1 MKTRHIL
8 TAIALP
14 ALLAACTQDEL
25 VEVTGQQDY
34 SDVPMVEAAFT
45 ATKGDVAT
53 KMTTQ
58 FGWEEGDQIGLG
70 WIGADAASQ
79 ANAQVIYDNPLFCIN
94 PSTDAF
100 QVNTMLRVGKYVA
113 YMPYAEMVNTGYVPF
128 TVEGQGLYTTVD
140 GAAKH
145 FIYIDPKLAD
155 LVELGEGEE
164 LEDGQSEAGVGN
176 NVQLTMERLSNALT
190 LNLNFSNHEN
200 LTDLKV
206 YKVTLDAYNIYN
218 TNTHYLATAFNYYAS
233 DKTAISKWSEVT
245 DAIAFFTVGNGYVAN
260 NPTQAPLVLAS
271 EDGVAV
277 EGNKLTLY
285 ATMLPIATANS
296 MANLNITVETNYG
309 NVTYT
314 TNWDETKDVAD
325 IVASHKDAE
334 DNIVFD
340 NVWNNADLFNK
351 LATSGILDVAINA
364 NDIEKTT
371 AEVTT
376 QEELEELLASLATS
390 GQETAINITVDP
402 ASNAKGIM
410 TLTNFELGADVLCP
424 VTLTA
429 GTNAGN
435 GFVFEGD
442 NAIAGQ
448 LTLASPAQL
457 NGTMAVGNNV
467 NPLTGAQNTTL
478 TLAEDLTVNPGAVLT
493 NSGKISVTGAGK
505 RLTTMPATATENA
518 GLYVSAA
525 KTASVDWTKNGG
537 EIQWIDGVI
546 LQSVEAYNNVVGPV
560 FAEVSDM
567 NGIDKV
573 NEEKNAN
580 KVNTLRIEEAADIE
594 FTLQTNL
601 NYIKTIDVNADTK
614 ITLAR
619 EVGASAIQLGEILN
633 VAEGVT
639 LDITGEGNNN
649 GITFN
654 WVNGHPAINVAA
666 NATFDVTNIKL
677 GSTSSTINVTYAGTV
692 NWTNVVTTGVTVNKT
707 KVGNGIFTQTT
718 ED

>member
-25 VEVTGQQDY
+25 VEVTGQQNY
-34 SDVPMVEAAFT
+34 SDVPMVEATFT
-45 ATKGDVAT
+45 AIKGDDVAT
-53 KMTTQ
+53 KMATK
-58 FGWEEGDQIGLG
+58 FGWEVGDTIGLG
-70 WIGADAASQ
+70 WIGADQTTQ
-79 ANAQVIYDNPLFCIN
+79 ANAQVIYDNPLFCID
-94 PSTDAF
+94 PSGAF
-100 QVNTMLRVGKYVA
+100 KVNTNLRVGQYVA
-113 YMPYAEMVNTGYVPF
+113 YMPYAGLVNTGYVPF

-145 FIYIDPKLAD
+145 FIYIDPKLANLVDKKAED
-155 LVELGEGEE
+155 LDEGE
-164 LEDGQSEAGVGN
+164 SEAGIN
-176 NVQLTMERLSNALT
+176 KNIQLTMERLSNALT

-206 YKVTLDAYNIYN
+206 YKVTMDADNGS
-218 TNTHYLATAFNYYAS
+218 TSYLAKSFAYFAKDHSTGFEGW
-233 DKTAISKWSEVT
+233 DKVLSST
-245 DAIAFFTVGNGYVAN
+245 FFGTSNGYVAN
-260 NPTQAPLVLAS
+260 ANQVGGLELAS

-277 EGNKLTLY
+277 EGDQLTLY
-285 ATMLPIATANS
+285 ATMLPLTVTGNNTL
-296 MANLNITVETNYG
+296 NLYVTVETNYG
-309 NVTYT
+309 NITCT
-314 TNWDETKDVAD
+314 TNWSDSKDNAT
-325 IVASHKDAE
+325 IVASHKAYDATGAYTG
-334 DNIVFD
+334 IVYD
-340 NVWNNADLFNK
+340 ETWGAADLFNK
-351 LATSGILDVAINA
+351 LGTSGILDVAIDA
-364 NDIEKTT
+364 TKIEKTQ

-390 GQETAINITVDP
+390 GQKTAINIKVNP

-410 TLTNFELGADVLCP
+410 TLTDFELGADVLCL

-429 GTNAGN
+429 GANAGN

-442 NAIAGQ
+442 NVIAGQ
-448 LTLASPAQL
+448 LKLASPAQL
-457 NGTMAVGNNV
+457 NGTMAVENNV

-478 TLAEDLTVNPGAVLT
+478 ELGENLTVNPGAVLT
-493 NSGKISVTGAGK
+493 NSGKISANSGK
-505 RLTTMPATATENA
+505 RLVTDKNVQGIV

-525 KTASVDWTKNGG
+525 KTASVDWTTNNG
-537 EIQWIDGVI
+537 EMQWIDGVI
-546 LQSVEAYNNVVGPV
+546 ANIDANGGPV

-573 NEEKNAN
+573 NEEKNVN

-601 NYIKTIDVNADTK
+601 KYIKTIDVNADTK

>member
-1 MKTRHIL
+1 MKTKHIL

-34 SDVPMVEAAFT
+34 SDVPMVEATFT
-45 ATKGDVAT
+45 ATKGDDVAT
-53 KMTTQ
+53 KMATQ

-70 WIGADAASQ
+70 WIGADVTAQ

-94 PSTDAF
+94 PATGAF

-113 YMPYAEMVNTGYVPF
+113 YMPYAGLVNTGYVPF

-145 FIYIDPKLAD
+145 FIYIDPKLAN
-155 LVELGEGEE
+155 LVELREGEE
-164 LEDGQSEAGVGN
+164 LDEGESEAGVGN

-206 YKVTLDAYNIYN
+206 YKVTLDANNGYDSF
-218 TNTHYLATAFNYYAS
+218 LATAFNYYAS
-233 DKTAISKWSEVT
+233 DKTTISKWSDVT

-285 ATMLPIATANS
+285 ATMLPIATASS

-309 NVTYT
+309 NVTCT
-314 TNWDETKDVAD
+314 TSWGESKDAAD
-325 IVASHKDAE
+325 IVASHKDAD

-340 NVWNNADLFNK
+340 EVWNNADLFNK
-351 LATSGILDVAINA
+351 LATSGILDVAIDA

-376 QEELEELLASLATS
+376 QKELEELLASLATS
-390 GQETAINITVDP
+390 GQTTPIIITVNP

-410 TLTNFELGADVLCP
+410 TLTDFELGADVLCP

-429 GTNAGN
+429 GANAGN

-442 NAIAGQ
+442 NVIAGQ
-448 LTLASPAQL
+448 LKLASPAQL
-457 NGTMAVGNNV
+457 NGTMAVENNI

-478 TLAEDLTVNPGAVLT
+478 DLNKSLTINAGAMLT
-493 NSGKISVTGAGK
+493 NSGKISVTGASE

-537 EIQWIDGVI
+537 EIQWIDGKI
-546 LQSVEAYNNVVGPV
+546 LQSVEDYNGIVGPV
-560 FAEVSDM
+560 FAEVSTMD
-567 NGIDKV
+567 GILKV
-573 NEEKNAN
+573 NRNSTDN
-580 KVNTLRIEEAADIE
+580 KVNTLRIEEAADIVINSN
-594 FTLQTNL
+594 TSN
-601 NYIKTIDVNADTK
+601 IKYNIDVNADTK
-614 ITLAR
+614 ITLNPEA
-619 EVGASAIQLGEILN
+619 ESTTLQLGTILN

-639 LDITGEGNNN
+639 LDITGEGEENV
-649 GITFN
+649 IKFN
-654 WVNGHPAINVAA
+654 HTGSTHPAINVVAD
-666 NATFDVTNIKL
+666 ATFNVTNIEV
-677 GSTSSTINVTYAGTV
+677 GSTSNRIDVTYAGEV
-692 NWTNVVTTGVTVNKT
+692 NWTNVVVTTGVTVNKT
-707 KVGNGIFTQTT
+707 KVGDGVFTEVT

>member
-70 WIGADAASQ
+70 WIGADATTQ

-94 PSTDAF
+94 PGTGAF
-100 QVNTMLRVGKYVA
+100 KVNTMLRVGKYVA
-113 YMPYAEMVNTGYVPF
+113 YMPYAGLVNTGYVPF

-145 FIYIDPKLAD
+145 FIYIDPKLANLVDKKAED
-155 LVELGEGEE
+155 LDEGE
-164 LEDGQSEAGVGN
+164 SEAGIN
-176 NVQLTMERLSNALT
+176 KNIQLTMERLSNALT

-206 YKVTLDAYNIYN
+206 YKVTMDADNGS
-218 TNTHYLATAFNYYAS
+218 TSYLAKSFAYFAKDHSTGFEGW
-233 DKTAISKWSEVT
+233 DKVLSST
-245 DAIAFFTVGNGYVAN
+245 FFGTSNGYVAN
-260 NPTQAPLVLAS
+260 ANQVGGLELAS

-277 EGNKLTLY
+277 EGDQLTLY
-285 ATMLPIATANS
+285 ATMLPLTVTGNNTL
-296 MANLNITVETNYG
+296 NLYVTVETNYG
-309 NVTYT
+309 NITCT
-314 TNWDETKDVAD
+314 TNWSDSKDNAT
-325 IVASHKDAE
+325 IVASHKAYDATGAYTG
-334 DNIVFD
+334 IVYD
-340 NVWNNADLFNK
+340 ETWGAADLFNK
-351 LATSGILDVAINA
+351 LGTSGILDVAIDA
-364 NDIEKTT
+364 TKIEKTQ

-390 GQETAINITVDP
+390 GQKTAINIKVNP

-410 TLTNFELGADVLCP
+410 TLTDFELGADVLCL

-429 GTNAGN
+429 GANAGN

-442 NAIAGQ
+442 NVIAGQ
-448 LTLASPAQL
+448 LKLASPAQL
-457 NGTMAVGNNV
+457 NGTMAVENNV

-478 TLAEDLTVNPGAVLT
+478 TLAENLTVNPGAVLT
-493 NSGKISVTGAGK
+493 NSGKISANSGK
-505 RLTTMPATATENA
+505 RLVTEKNVQGIV

-525 KTASVDWTKNGG
+525 KTASVDWATNNG
-537 EIQWIDGVI
+537 EMQWIDGVI
-546 LQSVEAYNNVVGPV
+546 SNVSGNGPV
-560 FAEVSDM
+560 FAEVSTMD
-567 NGIDKV
+567 GILKV
-573 NEEKNAN
+573 NRNSTDN
-580 KVNTLRIEEAADIE
+580 KVNTLRIEEAADIVINSN
-594 FTLQTNL
+594 TSN
-601 NYIKTIDVNADTK
+601 IKYNIDVNADTK
-614 ITLAR
+614 ITLNPEA
-619 EVGASAIQLGEILN
+619 ESTTLQLGTILN

-639 LDITGEGNNN
+639 LDITGEGEENL
-649 GITFN
+649 IKFN
-654 WVNGHPAINVAA
+654 HTGSTHPAINVAA
-666 NATFDVTNIKL
+666 DATFNVTNIEV
-677 GSTSSTINVTYAGTV
+677 GSTSNRIDVTYAGEV
-692 NWTNVVTTGVTVNKT
+692 NWTNVVVTTGVTVNKT
-707 KVGNGIFTQTT
+707 KVGDGVFTEVT

>member
-25 VEVTGQQDY
+25 VEVTGQQNY
-34 SDVPMVEAAFT
+34 SDVPMVEATFT
-45 ATKGDVAT
+45 ATKGDDVAT
-53 KMTTQ
+53 RMATK
-58 FGWEEGDQIGLG
+58 FGWEEGDRIGLG
-70 WIGADAASQ
+70 WIGATQTEWDA
-79 ANAQVIYDNPLFCIN
+79 AQVIYDNPLFCIN
-94 PSTDAF
+94 PKTGAF

-128 TVEGQGLYTTVD
+128 SVEEQGLYTTVD

-145 FIYIDPKLAD
+145 FIYIDPKLAN
-155 LVELGEGEE
+155 LVELKEGEQLAQGE
-164 LEDGQSEAGVGN
+164 QEAGVN
-176 NVQLTMERLSNALT
+176 KNVKLTMERLSNALT

-206 YKVTLDAYNIYN
+206 YKVTMDANNGYNSL
-218 TNTHYLATAFNYYAS
+218 LATGFNYYA
-233 DKTAISKWSEVT
+233 DEDRTISNWSEVT
-245 DAIAFFTVGNGYVAN
+245 DAVAFFTVGNGYVAN

-277 EGNKLTLY
+277 EGNTLTLY
-285 ATMLPIATANS
+285 ATMLPIAVVNAVG
-296 MANLNITVETNYG
+296 NLNITVETNYG
-309 NVTYT
+309 NVTCT
-314 TNWDETKDVAD
+314 TAWGESKDAAE
-325 IVASHKDAE
+325 IVASHKDA
-334 DNIVFD
+334 DGNIVFD
-340 NVWNNADLFNK
+340 EVWNKADLFNK
-351 LATSGILDVAINA
+351 LATSGILDVAIDA

-371 AEVTT
+371 ADVTT

-390 GQETAINITVDP
+390 GQTTPITITVNP

-410 TLTNFELGADVLCP
+410 TLTDFTLPANVLCP

-429 GTNAGN
+429 GANAGN

-442 NAIAGQ
+442 NVIAGQ
-448 LTLASPAQL
+448 LKFASPAQL
-457 NGTMAVGNNV
+457 NGTMAVENNV

-560 FAEVSDM
+560 FAEVSTM
-567 NGIDKV
+567 EGILKV
-573 NEEKNAN
+573 NRNSTDN
-580 KVNTLRIEEAADIE
+580 KVNTLRIEEAADIVI
-594 FTLQTNL
+594 NS
-601 NYIKTIDVNADTK
+601 NVSNIKYNIDVNADTK
-614 ITLAR
+614 ITLNPEA
-619 EVGASAIQLGEILN
+619 ESTKLEFGEKLN

-639 LDITGEGNNN
+639 LDIVGEGEDNTVNFN
-649 GITFN
+649 G
-654 WVNGHPAINVAA
+654 VSGHPSIYVAES
-666 NATFDVTNIKL
+666 ATFDMTNIEL
-677 GSTSSTINVTYAGTV
+677 TSSTNGLSVTYAGIVT
-692 NWTNVVTTGVTVNKT
+692 WTNVDASSITGLT
-707 KVGNGIFTQTT
+707 KIKEGDGEFNTGTK
-718 ED
+718 E

>member
-34 SDVPMVEAAFT
+34 SDVPMVEATFT
-45 ATKGDVAT
+45 ATKGDDVAT
-53 KMTTQ
+53 KMATQ

-70 WIGADAASQ
+70 WIGADATAQ

-94 PSTDAF
+94 PATGAF

-113 YMPYAEMVNTGYVPF
+113 YMPYAGLVNTGYVPF

-145 FIYIDPKLAD
+145 FIYIDPKLAN
-155 LVELGEGEE
+155 LVELNEGDQLAQGE
-164 LEDGQSEAGVGN
+164 QEAGVN
-176 NVQLTMERLSNALT
+176 KNVQLTMERLSNALT

-206 YKVTLDAYNIYN
+206 YKVTLDANNGYNSF
-218 TNTHYLATAFNYYAS
+218 LATAFNYYAS
-233 DKTAISKWSEVT
+233 DKTTISKWSDVT

-285 ATMLPIATANS
+285 ATMLPIATASS

-309 NVTYT
+309 NVTCT
-314 TNWDETKDVAD
+314 TSWGEAKDAAN
-325 IVASHKDAE
+325 IVASHKDA
-334 DNIVFD
+334 DGNIVFD
-340 NVWNNADLFNK
+340 EVWNNADLFNK
-351 LATSGILDVAINA
+351 LGTSGILDVAIDA

-390 GQETAINITVDP
+390 GQTTPIIITVNP

-410 TLTNFELGADVLCP
+410 TLTDFELGADVLCP

-429 GTNAGN
+429 GANAGN

-457 NGTMAVGNNV
+457 NGTMAVENNI

-478 TLAEDLTVNPGAVLT
+478 MLGENLTVNPGAMLT
-493 NSGKISVTGAGK
+493 NSGKIATAFNK
-505 RLTTMPATATENA
+505 RLVTEVNAATGMT

-525 KTASVDWTKNGG
+525 KTASVDWATNNG
-537 EIQWIDGVI
+537 EMQWIDGVI
-546 LQSVEAYNNVVGPV
+546 SNVSGNGPV
-560 FAEVSDM
+560 FAEVSTMD
-567 NGIDKV
+567 GILKV
-573 NEEKNAN
+573 NRNSTDN
-580 KVNTLRIEEAADIE
+580 KVNTLRIEEAADIVINSN
-594 FTLQTNL
+594 TSN
-601 NYIKTIDVNADTK
+601 IKYNIDVNADTK
-614 ITLAR
+614 ITLNPEA
-619 EVGASAIQLGEILN
+619 ESTTLQLGTILN

-639 LDITGEGNNN
+639 LDITGEGEENL
-649 GITFN
+649 IKFN
-654 WVNGHPAINVAA
+654 HTGSTHPAINVAA
-666 NATFDVTNIKL
+666 DATFNVTNIEV
-677 GSTSSTINVTYAGTV
+677 GSTSNRIDVTYAGEV
-692 NWTNVVTTGVTVNKT
+692 NWTNVVVTTGVTVNKT
-707 KVGNGIFTQTT
+707 KVGDGVFTEVT